1 MAVTAAVGARPGRGG
16 DTFVGRVEVSIGGSV
31 LTPGM
36 FSGGQALVVAVQ
48 ELADS
53 ASI

>member
-36 FSGGQALVVAVQ
+36 FSGGQAVVAVQ